1 MGKKNLYFF
10 IFLFFFSG
18 KIAFS
23 QAPEF
28 NFQRI
33 GVNEGLSQGSVRD
46 ILEDKQ
52 GFLWFATAD
61 GLNRYDG
68 YDFHTYN
75 HHGEDSASITNGDI
89 YKIFKDASSD
99 LWLST
104 ATGLC
109 KYKSYSDNFQNILT
123 RSKFALF
130 PLFENDKHQLFSI
143 NKQGA
148 IFVHDIKNTN
158 EIAQYPLPVF
168 FDGTSDDAFFMSK
181 DDYILYFIQNRLF
194 VFSCTEKKWLDTVT
208 PIEIN
213 APTAGIFLKNEFWIG
228 NKKGELHHFNA
239 DFELIDRQS
248 IDNSPIAS
256 ISSFGNADLI
266 VGTSNGMFFY
276 SPFSKIKNVY
286 RYDVNKNTSLSANN
300 IQSFR
305 YDNSG
310 NLWVGTNTSGL
321 NKSIYNNKKFKSI
334 ISPDYYQ
341 VKAVWKDS
349 ETQELFCGVH
359 KKGIDIY
366 DLVAEQTKPTTIFS
380 TNNYIFIQ
388 PLNKKQ
394 LLLFYS
400 NGIDV
405 LDRETDLISGFNQKL
420 ANFFGEKIPLKISA
434 VCVNENK
441 CYAYINQTVVQ
452 ISLPDMSISLLKKI
466 DKSLEVN
473 ALYVNKNDIFLGT
486 SDGFLYCKDES
497 VQVLI
502 SGIFVKSIYAEANQS
517 LWIASTTGLFHY
529 VPSSKTSKHYDDKYG
544 LANNFIYGVLKDNN
558 GNIWCSTN
566 RGLSRFNPQREYFRN
581 YGLSDGIQ
589 AFEYNTGAFFKAD
602 DGALIFGGVGGI
614 NYFNT
619 DMIAENPVTPKPLIV
634 NLRVNDDDFKSD
646 TCIWYKKYVELSF
659 AQNTISFDYVGLQY
673 SNTERNEYQYQLVG
687 VDKDWIYA
695 GNRRFARYPNLAPG
709 TYTFKV
715 KAANSDGRWNNRE
728 AVLTIKITTP
738 FWMSWWFKA
747 LVILGF
753 LGALSSVI
761 FIYQQRKI
769 RQQRQQLVIQ
779 ERVISERERISRDLH
794 DNIGAQITY
803 IISSLDWA
811 KSQIPK
817 ENEPL
822 QERFDHL
829 RTNTQSL
836 MSSLRDT
843 IWTLN
848 KKAISPQDFFDRIR
862 QYVSYNIQRNS
873 TIEVAF
879 FEQIESEQEL
889 LPNIVLNLF
898 RICQEAI
905 QNVVKHADAQV
916 LTISIICLENEKLK
930 ISIADDG
937 KGFDE
942 KNRRED
948 SFGLDN
954 MKYRAIEVGAVFTL
968 RSEKGKGTVVELVL

>member
-1 MGKKNLYFF
+1 MRKKVFYFF
-10 IFLFFFSG
+10 IFLLFF
-18 KIAFS
+18 KNNIAFS

-75 HHGEDSASITNGDI
+75 HHGEDSTSIISGDV
-89 YKIFKDASSD
+89 YKIFKDANGD

-104 ATGLC
+104 AIGLC
-109 KYKSYSDNFQNILT
+109 KYKSYFDKFQNILT
-123 RSKFALF
+123 RSKSPLF
-130 PLFENDKHQLFSI
+130 PLFENDKQQLFSI
-143 NKQGA
+143 NKQGS
-148 IFVHDIKNTN
+148 IFVHDVKRTN
-158 EIAQYPLPVF
+158 EIAQYPLPF
-168 FDGTSDDAFFMSK
+168 FLEAIDKEAFFMSK
-181 DDYILYFIQNRLF
+181 DDYILFFIQGKLF
-194 VFSCTEKKWLDTVT
+194 IFNCTEKKWLDTVT
-208 PIEIN
+208 TLKIDR
-213 APTAGIFLKNEFWIG
+213 PTAGIFLKNEFWIG
-228 NKKGELHHFNA
+228 NDKGELYHFDPN
-239 DFELIDRQS
+239 FELLDRQN

-286 RYDVNKNTSLSANN
+286 HYDANKSTSLSSNN

-341 VKAVWKDS
+341 VKAIWKDS

-359 KKGIDIY
+359 KKGVDIY
-366 DLVAEQTKPTTIFS
+366 DLVAEQTKPTSIFS
-380 TNNYIFIQ
+380 ANNYIYIQ

-394 LLLFYS
+394 LLLFYP
-400 NGIDV
+400 NGVDI
-405 LDRETDLISGFNQKL
+405 LDRETNKISSYSQQLN
-420 ANFFGEKIPLKISA
+420 NFFGEKVALKISA
-434 VCVNENK
+434 VCMNENK

-452 ISLPDMSISLLKKI
+452 ISLLDMSVLALKKI
-466 DKSLEVN
+466 DKPLEVN
-473 ALYVNKNDIFLGT
+473 ALYVNKEDVFLGT
-486 SDGFLYCKDES
+486 NNGLLLYKNEKI
-497 VQVLI
+497 QILI
-502 SGIFVKSIYAEANQS
+502 NDIFVKSIYAEANQS
-517 LWIASTTGLFHY
+517 LWVASTTGLFHY
-529 VPSSKTSKHYDDKYG
+529 VTSTQTSKHYDDKYG
-544 LANNFIYGVLKDNN
+544 LINNFIYGVLKDNN

-566 RGLSRFNPQREYFRN
+566 RGLARFNPQREYFRN
-581 YGLSDGIQ
+581 YGLGDGIQ
-589 AFEYNTGAFFKAD
+589 AFEYNTGAFFKAV
-602 DGALIFGGVGGI
+602 DGTLIFGGVGGI

-634 NLRVNDDDFKSD
+634 NLRVNDDDFKTD
-646 TCIWYKKYVELSF
+646 TCIWYKKYIELSF
-659 AQNTISFDYVGLQY
+659 SQNTISFDYVGLQY

-695 GNRRFARYPNLAPG
+695 GNRRFARYANLEPG
-709 TYTFKV
+709 TYIFKV
-715 KAANSDGRWNNRE
+715 KAANSDGRWNSRE
-728 AVLTIKITTP
+728 AILTIKITTP

-747 LVILGF
+747 LIILGV
-753 LGALSSVI
+753 LGTLSSI
-761 FIYQQRKI
+761 TFIYQQRKI
-769 RQQRQQLVIQ
+769 RKQRQQLAIQ

-803 IISSLDWA
+803 IISSMDWA

-873 TIEVAF
+873 AIEVAF
-879 FEQIESEQEL
+879 FEQIESEKEL

-954 MKYRAIEVGAVFTL
+954 MRYRATEIGAELTL
-968 RSEKGKGTVVELVL
+968 RSEKGKGTVVEIVL

>member
-1 MGKKNLYFF
+1 MKKTFYFF
-10 IFLFFFSG
+10 IFWVFLS
-18 KIAFS
+18 KKTAFS

-75 HHGEDSASITNGDI
+75 HHGEDTTSISNGDVL
-89 YKIFKDASSD
+89 KIFKDAHND
-99 LWLST
+99 LWLT
-104 ATGLC
+104 TQTTLC
-109 KYKSYSDNFQNILT
+109 KYKSYLDNFQNIATKSKLT
-123 RSKFALF
+123 LF
-130 PLFENDKHQLFSI
+130 PLFENDKQQLFSI
-143 NKQGA
+143 NKQGS
-148 IFVHDIKNTN
+148 IYIYDINKNI
-158 EIAQYPLPVF
+158 EIAQYPLPIFLDESETKTF
-168 FDGTSDDAFFMSK
+168 FIAK
-181 DDYILYFIQNRLF
+181 DDYILFFTQGKLFI
-194 VFSCTEKKWLDTVT
+194 FSCTEKKWSDNVT
-208 PIEIN
+208 PIKID

-228 NKKGELHHFNA
+228 NEKGELYHFNA
-239 DFELIDRQS
+239 DFEFLDKQN
-248 IDNSPIAS
+248 IDNSPISS

-266 VGTSNGMFFY
+266 LGTANGMFYY
-276 SPFSKIKNVY
+276 SPFSKVKNAY
-286 RYDVNKNTSLSANN
+286 RYDANKNTSLSSDN

-321 NKSIYNNKKFKSI
+321 NKSVYNNKKFKTI
-334 ISPDYYQ
+334 VSPDYYQ
-341 VKAVWKDS
+341 VKALWKDPK
-349 ETQELFCGVH
+349 TQELFCGVH
-359 KKGIDIY
+359 KKGIDVY
-366 DLVAEQTKPTTIFS
+366 DLVAEQTKPTSIFS
-380 TNNYIFIQ
+380 SNNYIFIQ
-388 PLNKKQ
+388 PTNEKK
-394 LLLFYS
+394 LLLFHA
-400 NGIDV
+400 NGIDI
-405 LDRETDLISGFNQKL
+405 LDRNTNQISNYNQKL
-420 ANFFGEKIPLKISA
+420 NAIFGEKTPIKISA
-434 VCVNENK
+434 VCTEGNK
-441 CYAYINQTVVQ
+441 CYAFVNQSIVE
-452 ISLPDMSISLLKKI
+452 ISLYDESIKVLKKI
-466 DKSLEVN
+466 DKSLEIN
-473 ALYVNKNDIFLGT
+473 ALYVNGDNIFLGT
-486 SDGFLYCKDES
+486 NDGLFLFKNENL
-497 VQVLI
+497 QVI
-502 SGIFVKSIYAEANQS
+502 IDNIFVKSICAEANQS
-517 LWIASTTGLFHY
+517 LWVATTTGLFHY
-529 VPSSKTSKHYDDKYG
+529 LPSSKSYKHYDDKYG
-544 LANNFIYGVLKDNN
+544 LINNFIYGVLKDNN

-581 YGLSDGIQ
+581 YGLTDGIQ
-589 AFEYNTGAFFKAD
+589 AFEYNTGAFFKSD
-602 DGALIFGGVGGI
+602 DATLIFGGVGGI

-634 NLRVNDDDFKSD
+634 NVRVNDDDLKTD
-646 TCIWYKKYVELSF
+646 TCIWYKKYLELPF

-695 GNRRFARYPNLAPG
+695 GNRRFARYANLEPG
-709 TYTFKV
+709 TYTFRV
-715 KAANSDGRWNNRE
+715 KAANSDGRWNTRE
-728 AVLTIKITTP
+728 ASLTIKITAP

-747 LVILGF
+747 LIILGF
-753 LGALSSVI
+753 LGALSSLI
-761 FIYQQRKI
+761 FLYQQRKI
-769 RQQRQQLVIQ
+769 RKQRQQLAIQ
-779 ERVISERERISRDLH
+779 ERIISERERISRDLH

-803 IISSLDWA
+803 IISSMDWA

-836 MSSLRDT
+836 MSNLRDT

-862 QYVSYNIQRNS
+862 QYVSYNIQRNA

-879 FEQIESEQEL
+879 FEQIECEKEL
-889 LPNIVLNLF
+889 SPNVVLNIF

-905 QNVVKHADAQV
+905 QNIVKHAEANV

-930 ISIADDG
+930 IAITDDG

-942 KNRRED
+942 TNRRED

-954 MKYRAIEVGAVFTL
+954 MRYRATEVGAELTI
-968 RSEKGKGTVVELVL
+968 RSEKGKGTVVELVV